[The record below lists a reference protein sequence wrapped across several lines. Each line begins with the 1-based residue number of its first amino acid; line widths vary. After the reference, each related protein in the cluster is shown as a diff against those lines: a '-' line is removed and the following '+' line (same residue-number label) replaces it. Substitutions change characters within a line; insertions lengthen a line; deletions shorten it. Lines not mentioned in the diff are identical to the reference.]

1 MRMWWE
7 HELLAHYLMTFI
19 CHDLLFYYVLPG
31 IAYYVF
37 TRTYFA
43 VEYSMMWIGMLL
55 FILQS
60 LTILRCNVCAVKV
73 SFTICSATHE
83 VPPCWVVFCTGV
95 CHMKW
100 GIIAMI
106 FKDINDCNMNTA
118 NNRMM
123 NRTTA
128 DWQTSLK
135 LHTVCT
141 YGKVGWITIYEMQC
155 KQNTLKNLLSIQNT
169 YYHKMTVIT

>member
-1 MRMWWE
+1 MIYYFTTYYPG
-7 HELLAHYLMTFI
+7 LLIMYSRART
-19 CHDLLFYYVLPG
+19 LPSSIQWCG
-31 IAYYVF
+31 SV
-37 TRTYFA
+37 
-43 VEYSMMWIGMLL
+43 MLL

-60 LTILRCNVCAVKV
+60 LTILRCNACAVKV

-83 VPPCWVVFCTGV
+83 VPPCWAVFCTGV

-100 GIIAMI
+100 GIISMI

-118 NNRMM
+118 NDRMM

-141 YGKVGWITIYEMQC
+141 YGKVGWITMKC
-155 KQNTLKNLLSIQNT
+155 NVNKTLENLLSIQNA
-169 YYHKMTVIT
+169 YYHKMTVITYL